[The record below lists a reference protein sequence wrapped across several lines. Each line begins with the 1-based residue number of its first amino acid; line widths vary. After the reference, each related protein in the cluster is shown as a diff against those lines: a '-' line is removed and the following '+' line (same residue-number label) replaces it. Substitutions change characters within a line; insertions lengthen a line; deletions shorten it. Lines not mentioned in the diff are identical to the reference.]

1 MGVSDSGML
10 EQRDRTEEG
19 FGPAKPKIER
29 SVLSSGLALKR
40 LAWVLV
46 ETCGMGGNG
55 G

>member
-1 MGVSDSGML
+1 VLVLVGCWN
-10 EQRDRTEEG
+10 EKIARRG

-29 SVLSSGLALKR
+29 SALGINLALKR
-40 LAWVLV
+40 LAWVFV